1 MFILKA
7 NLMTDSHLGNDQK
20 LPKHIED
27 AISAMA
33 KLHSDHQPKPG
44 TLQRWVENTTAL
56 LGRPTFTLILTG
68 AVLAWITVNLTLQTF
83 GQHTPDP
90 PPFAL
95 MSSLVSLAALYMA
108 GLILATQ
115 RREFQSTTRREQ
127 LTLELS
133 IRTEQKVAK
142 LIELIEQLRQDHPD
156 IADRI
161 DKDALEMATSVDLH
175 DVLDA
180 IKTSHE
186 ESDE

>member
-1 MFILKA
+1 
-7 NLMTDSHLGNDQK
+7 MTDSHLGNDQK

-33 KLHSDHQPKPG
+33 RLHSDHQPKPG

-56 LGRPTFTLILTG
+56 LGRPTFTLVLTG
-68 AVLAWITVNLTLQTF
+68 AVLTWIGGNLALQAL
-83 GQHTPDP
+83 GQHAPDP

-115 RREFQSTTRREQ
+115 RREFHSTTRREQ

-142 LIELIEQLRQDHPD
+142 IIELMEKLRQDHPD

-161 DKDALEMATSVDLH
+161 DTDALEMASSVDLH

-180 IKTSHE
+180 IHTSHSMTGE
-186 ESDE
+186 